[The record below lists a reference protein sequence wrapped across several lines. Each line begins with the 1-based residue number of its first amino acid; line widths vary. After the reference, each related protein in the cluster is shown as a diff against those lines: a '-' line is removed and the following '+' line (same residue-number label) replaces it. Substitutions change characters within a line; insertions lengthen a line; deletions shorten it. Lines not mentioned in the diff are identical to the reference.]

1 MRRPWIDWLRGVAV
15 VIMFHAHTIDAWTLV
30 SDRKSW
36 WYYQSVRVAGMGAPL
51 FLFLAGLAV
60 VMAANAGVRKG
71 ATPAASSR
79 ALQRRGW
86 QILGLALLFRV
97 QSWALNPGTTW
108 TGLAK
113 VDILNVMGP
122 SMIAAAWLWG
132 RTSRDS
138 MRFAIYSVLAL
149 AVVCLT
155 PWVRE
160 TASLAPLPDV
170 LEWYVR
176 PPVGKGWFAL
186 FPWTALLL
194 AGSAVGVIVD
204 RARDAASERHLAGL
218 FAAAGAGLFA
228 LGLTTSYFPPLVAG
242 TSFWTTSLS
251 YFVIRVGLMV
261 FLLSLSYAWMARRG
275 AVAAKSPI
283 VQMGRTSLFLYWVHV
298 ELAYGVLAYP
308 IKAKMPFWVA
318 MASFVVFSLAML
330 WLSYAKDR
338 FVARRKATPPPMH
351 TAPA

>member
-15 VIMFHAHTIDAWTLV
+15 VIMFHAHTVDAWTLA

-36 WYYQSVRVAGMGAPL
+36 LYYQSVRVAGMGAPL

-60 VMAANAGVRKG
+60 VMAANSGVRKG
-71 ATPAASSR
+71 ATPAAASR

-97 QSWALNPGTTW
+97 QSWALNPGTTF

-113 VDILNVMGP
+113 VDILNIMGP

-132 RTSRDS
+132 RTSRDG
-138 MRFAIYSVLAL
+138 MRFAVYSIAAL
-149 AVVCLT
+149 LVVGVT
-155 PWVRE
+155 PWVRAT
-160 TASLAPLPDV
+160 TALASLPDV
-170 LEWYVR
+170 IEWYMR
-176 PPVGKGWFAL
+176 APASKGWFAL

-194 AGSAVGVIVD
+194 AGSAFGVVID
-204 RARDAASERHLAGL
+204 RARDAASERRLAGL
-218 FAAAGAGLFA
+218 FAVSGAGLFA

-251 YFVIRVGLMV
+251 YFTIRVGLMV
-261 FLLSLSYAWMARRG
+261 FLLSLSYAWMARP
-275 AVAAKSPI
+275 AADAAKSPI

-298 ELAYGVLAYP
+298 ELAYGVVAYP
-308 IKAKMPFWVA
+308 IKARMPFLLA
-318 MASFVVFSLAML
+318 LACFVVFTLGML

-338 FVARRKATPPPMH
+338 FVARRKATPSPMH
-351 TAPA
+351 MARA